1 MCKMLFFFTYL
12 CRNADPCMTTRNLP
26 CGFLDDLE
34 KNMNPT
40 FCAGI
45 LQFDRLNFFLQ
56 FKIMQ
61 KNFLYFKGLYY
72 VSHKRNQNHTM
83 LF

>member
-1 MCKMLFFFTYL
+1 MLFFFTYL

-45 LQFDRLNFFLQ
+45 LQFDRLNFF
-56 FKIMQ
+56 FAI
-61 KNFLYFKGLYY
+61 
-72 VSHKRNQNHTM
+72 QNHAKKTFSTSKDYIM
-83 LF
+83 